1 MSDAAV
7 KAIENHK
14 NGYNCA
20 QAVACAFCDRLG
32 KDEKEVFEIMEAF
45 GFGMGTMGTC
55 GAVSGMAAVVG
66 MVESD
71 GALDAPKTK
80 KASYKAMKA
89 LTEKFAEKNS
99 SIICRELKGVD
110 SGEVLRSCSGCI
122 EDAAELVEE
131 YLRDK

>member
-1 MSDAAV
+1 MSDAAI

-14 NGYNCA
+14 KGYNCA

-122 EDAAELVEE
+122 EDAVELVEE

>member
-1 MSDAAV
+1 MSDAAI

-14 NGYNCA
+14 KGYNCA

-99 SIICRELKGVD
+99 SIICRKLKGVD